1 MDKPLKISRVS
12 QLTGLSR
19 HTLRYYEKIGL
30 IDNIKRA
37 GDGHRHYSESD
48 VSWIE
53 FLNRL
58 RITGMPISQMKIF
71 ADLRRKGNPTARE
84 RKEMLEEFKADLH
97 ERLSDLEKHLKAIDK
112 KIKHYEELEKI
123 HVKRNKS

>member
-1 MDKPLKISRVS
+1 MDKPLKISRAS

-30 IDNIKRA
+30 IESIKRA
-37 GDGHRHYSESD
+37 GDGHRYYSESD
-48 VSWIE
+48 ISWIE

-71 ADLRRKGNPTARE
+71 ADLRRRGDSTTRE
-84 RKEMLEEFKADLH
+84 RREMLEDFKNDLY
-97 ERLSDLEKHLKAIDK
+97 ERLTDLNRHLVAIEQK
-112 KIKHYEELEKI
+112 VKHYRELEK
-123 HVKRNKS
+123 KRIKRR

>member
-1 MDKPLKISRVS
+1 MDKPLKISRAS

-30 IDNIKRA
+30 IDPVKRA
-37 GDGHRHYSESD
+37 EDGHRYYTEND
-48 VSWIE
+48 ISWIE

-71 ADLRRKGNPTARE
+71 ADLRRRGASTTRE
-84 RKEMLEEFKADLH
+84 RREMLEDFKNDLY
-97 ERLSDLEKHLKAIDK
+97 ERLTDLNRHLVAIEQK
-112 KIKHYEELEKI
+112 VKHYRELEI
-123 HVKRNKS
+123 KRTKRR

>member
-1 MDKPLKISRVS
+1 MDKPLKISRAS

-30 IDNIKRA
+30 IDPVKRA
-37 GDGHRHYSESD
+37 EDGHRYYTEND
-48 VSWIE
+48 ISWIE

-71 ADLRRKGNPTARE
+71 ADLRRRGASTTRE
-84 RKEMLEEFKADLH
+84 RREMLEDFKNDLY
-97 ERLSDLEKHLKAIDK
+97 ERLTDLNRHLVAIEQK
-112 KIKHYEELEKI
+112 VKQYRELEK
-123 HVKRNKS
+123 KRTKRRQ